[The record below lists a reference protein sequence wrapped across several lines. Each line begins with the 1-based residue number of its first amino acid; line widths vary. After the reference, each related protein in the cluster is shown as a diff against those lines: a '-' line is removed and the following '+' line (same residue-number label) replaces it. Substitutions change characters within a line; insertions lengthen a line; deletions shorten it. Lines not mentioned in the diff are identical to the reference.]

1 MHLLGYSTDFATV
14 ECLNLMVSE
23 NFIEKRFGYLA
34 LNMLL
39 DETHPMFFMATNSL
53 QRDLDSASERI
64 ICLALSTLADIG
76 SEDMCRD
83 LNERVL

>member
-1 MHLLGYSTDFATV
+1 MHLLGYPTDFATV

-53 QRDLDSASERI
+53 
-64 ICLALSTLADIG
+64 
-76 SEDMCRD
+76 
-83 LNERVL
+83 